1 MLLVFFFK
9 YLNLSIDM
17 IRSCKF

>member
-1 MLLVFFFK
+1 
-9 YLNLSIDM
+9 M